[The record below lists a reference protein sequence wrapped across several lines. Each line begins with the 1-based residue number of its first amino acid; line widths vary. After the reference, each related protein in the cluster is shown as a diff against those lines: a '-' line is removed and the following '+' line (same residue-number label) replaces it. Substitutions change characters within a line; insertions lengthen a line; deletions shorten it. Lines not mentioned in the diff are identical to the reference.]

1 MTLPAFDST
10 SEKNN
15 HPAITVDYFDGINN
29 FAHVAQLSS
38 HADGI
43 IVRYSGQQRI
53 YHHDDVH
60 LIGAVG
66 QVLPA
71 IELPKDAR
79 IELRSSDIP
88 PWLHDAHSRLST
100 RVFAIENS
108 WRWIFI
114 SLMMM
119 LLVIGV
125 TYQWGIPFAAEQ
137 VARHLPGTTLKTV
150 GDEAEQLIINQT
162 SPTRLS
168 TTRQQHIRN
177 LYQQQLSKPLAL
189 SKPVAIDSLD
199 AHIIFRQGGDTIG
212 ANALAIPNG
221 HIIITDELVNLTKN
235 DAEILGVLAHEQ
247 GHLVERHSL
256 QQALRGLGLSVLYVS
271 LTGDAFSVASVLPLA
286 IVSAH
291 YSQQFE
297 LQADRY
303 AVRMM
308 RAKQLPPSALSDF
321 LQRLSEQNHEDSN
334 ASDFL
339 DSHPATAKRI
349 AAIRAAS
356 RATG

>member
-1 MTLPAFDST
+1 MTPPTFNSS
-10 SEKNN
+10 SEKIS

-29 FAHVAQLSS
+29 FAHVAQLSP
-38 HADGI
+38 HAEG
-43 IVRYSGQQRI
+43 VMVCYGGQQRI
-53 YHHDDVH
+53 YHHDELH

-88 PWLHDAHSRLST
+88 PWLHNSHSRLSA
-100 RVFAIENS
+100 RVFAIEHS

-119 LLVIGV
+119 LLVIGM
-125 TYQWGIPFAAEQ
+125 TYQWGIPFAAEHI
-137 VARHLPGTTLKTV
+137 AKHLPSKTLKTV

-162 SPTRLS
+162 SPTQLS
-168 TTRQQHIRN
+168 PTQQQHIRS
-177 LYQQQLSKPLAL
+177 LYQQQLSTI
-189 SKPVAIDSLD
+189 IDGLD
-199 AHIIFRQGGDTIG
+199 NLDSHIIFRHGGDSIG

-221 HIIITDELVNLTKN
+221 HIIITDELVNLIKN
-235 DAEILGVLAHEQ
+235 DPEILGVLAHEQ

-271 LTGDAFSVASVLPLA
+271 LTGDAFSVVSVLPLA

-297 LQADRY
+297 LQADHY
-303 AVRMM
+303 AVQML

-321 LQRLSEQNHEDSN
+321 LQRLSQQNHEDSD